1 MRRRTTSAA
10 KAQTKT
16 KTKTKTKSS
25 KTQSPK
31 TPRARAKTKKAATS
45 RKGTAE
51 AADKANK
58 SKLLSFSD
66 LEIPVE
72 PLLTREQEYKSGSKI
87 RVCLRR
93 LAALLPQH
101 PGGYRRFLAR
111 MHTVST
117 GGSIMFSWLA
127 LKERMVADMALATR
141 SLQKAEGA
149 LKSSKARGLKHYADG
164 VKTLRKY
171 PLDPETLYQWSREVR
186 GTLRTAGPIGEL
198 PRMKRIDKIL
208 RAVVDV
214 LERER
219 DRLVMPNFRLVLKEV
234 FRYHPTGMK
243 RSDLFQEGILG
254 LHKAVFRFDASRAIR
269 FSTYATYW
277 IRQSIRKSLI
287 DKSRMIRIPQAIQ
300 EELRKTESS
309 LKPREA
315 ERVRRLMSETIL
327 FSYGETDDSNDR
339 FSFEV
344 KDPSAPELG
353 ERLHTG
359 TVPQAVNEALSDLN
373 SRERDVVQRR
383 FGLAGERPQTLEEI
397 GVHLNLSRERI
408 RQIEQ
413 EALARMKRCRGL
425 SDVYEDLGA
434 AQPTAATT
442 HT

>member
-1 MRRRTTSAA
+1 MSRKTTAP
-10 KAQTKT
+10 
-16 KTKTKTKSS
+16 SS
-25 KTQSPK
+25 
-31 TPRARAKTKKAATS
+31 RKKAAPAKPVPTGKVTS
-45 RKGTAE
+45 
-51 AADKANK
+51 K

-72 PLLTREQEYKSGSKI
+72 PLLTREQEFQSGSQI

-93 LAALLPQH
+93 LSKLLSLH
-101 PGGYRRFLAR
+101 PVGYRRYLAR
-111 MHTVST
+111 MQEVCS
-117 GGSIMFSWLA
+117 GGTIMFSWLS
-127 LKERMVADMALATR
+127 LKERMVADLTLATR
-141 SLQKAEGA
+141 SLERAEGA
-149 LKSSKARGLKHYADG
+149 LGGSTKRALKHFHEGAE
-164 VKTLRKY
+164 TLQKY
-171 PLDPETLYQWSREVR
+171 PLDPETLYQWSREVAGSLR
-186 GTLRTAGPIGEL
+186 GAGALGKVQ
-198 PRMKRIDKIL
+198 RFQRIDKIL
-208 RAVVDV
+208 RRVLDS

-300 EELRKTESS
+300 EELRKTEGS
-309 LKPREA
+309 LKPGEA

-327 FSYGETDDSNDR
+327 FSYGESDDSNDR

-344 KDPSAPELG
+344 RDPSTPELG
-353 ERLHTG
+353 EQLHTG
-359 TVPQAVNEALSDLN
+359 TVPQAVNDALSDLN

-413 EALARMKRCRGL
+413 EALARMRKSQNL
-425 SDVYEDLGA
+425 WDVYEDLGA
-434 AQPTAATT
+434 AHATAATT
-442 HT
+442 HG